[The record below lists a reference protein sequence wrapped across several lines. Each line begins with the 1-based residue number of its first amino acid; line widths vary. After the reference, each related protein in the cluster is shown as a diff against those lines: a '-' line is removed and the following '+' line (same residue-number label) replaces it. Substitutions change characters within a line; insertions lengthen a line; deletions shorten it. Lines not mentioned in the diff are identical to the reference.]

1 VLGGRE
7 KSFKEID
14 DQNNIVRNKFYHN
27 MVLNSFED
35 EVVFN
40 FSVTYLIASL
50 NGFKEA
56 LAKLQSGRNHLKN

>member
-1 VLGGRE
+1 
-7 KSFKEID
+7 
-14 DQNNIVRNKFYHN
+14 

-40 FSVTYLIASL
+40 FLVTYLIGSL

-56 LAKLQSGRNHLKN
+56 IAKLQSARNYFKN